1 MNQQNNNTQSKM
13 NKQIPI
19 SIEESLKKVNTI
31 EARYGFKIVKTDDIR
46 SSIFNEAGTLVGFS
60 PLSSTKIDNMFS
72 SNGDLN
78 KENRVEEYVEGTM
91 INVFNIDGEW
101 KIATKS
107 TVGGNNSFYMDGMK
121 KQKSFKTM
129 FYECCESN
137 NLNLDEMDKTLMYS
151 FVMQHT
157 ENRIINPVLSN
168 QLYLISTYKF
178 YENSNCVMMLMDYK
192 IPECDVK
199 YPKVYDLT
207 SRDEIKKHFA
217 MPYTDYKVMGVNIFN
232 TDTGA
237 RSKMRN
243 PCYEELKKLRG
254 NQAKMEYHYLTL
266 RKQKKVAEFLDFF
279 PEYDES
285 FKLYECKILNF
296 QGKLFEKFNDCYLK
310 RSKPLYQYEKQYK
323 NHMFAIHDTY
333 VKTREPTSMTTVDI
347 YLKTIPEAVLM
358 SSINYDYR
366 NQE

>member
-1 MNQQNNNTQSKM
+1 MNQYNDNTQSKM
-13 NKQIPI
+13 NKHIPI

-31 EARYGFKIVKTDDIR
+31 DARYGFKIVKTDDIR

-72 SNGDLN
+72 SNGDLY

-107 TVGGNNSFYMDGMK
+107 TVGGYNSFYMDGIN

-151 FVMQHT
+151 FVMQHK

-168 QLYLISTYKF
+168 QLYLISTYAF
-178 YENSNCVMMLMDYK
+178 YEKSNCVLMLIDYK
-192 IPECDVK
+192 IPHCDVK
-199 YPKVYDLT
+199 YPKVYDVT
-207 SRDEIKKHFA
+207 SRDEIKKNFA

-243 PCYEELKKLRG
+243 PAYEELKKLRG
-254 NQAKMEYHYLTL
+254 NQAKI
-266 RKQKKVAEFLDFF
+266 
-279 PEYDES
+279 
-285 FKLYECKILNF
+285 KIS
-296 QGKLFEKFNDCYLK
+296 GC
-310 RSKPLYQYEKQYK
+310 
-323 NHMFAIHDTY
+323 
-333 VKTREPTSMTTVDI
+333 V
-347 YLKTIPEAVLM
+347 
-358 SSINYDYR
+358 
-366 NQE
+366 